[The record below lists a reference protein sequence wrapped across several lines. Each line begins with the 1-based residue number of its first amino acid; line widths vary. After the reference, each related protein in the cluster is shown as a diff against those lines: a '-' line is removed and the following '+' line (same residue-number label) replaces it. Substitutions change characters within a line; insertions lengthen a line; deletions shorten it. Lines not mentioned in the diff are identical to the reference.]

1 MSASRILVVE
11 DDRKVAGL
19 IRLYLEHAGYAV
31 EDVADGR
38 SGLERA
44 LATAPALVVLD
55 VMLPELDGFAV
66 CRRLREVSDV
76 PVLLVT
82 ARSAEEDRLEGLD
95 LGADDYIV
103 KPFSPRELVA
113 RVRAVL
119 RRRPVGVGE
128 EDGPPLARA
137 GIVLD
142 PRKRET
148 RVRGALV
155 ALTVREFALLHALMR
170 APGRAFTR
178 DELVDRALGEDF
190 DGLARTIDVHVR
202 NLRRKIE
209 RDPARPALIKTVA
222 GVGYRF
228 TERDA

>member
-1 MSASRILVVE
+1 MSLPRILVVE
-11 DDRKVAGL
+11 DDAKVAGL
-19 IRLYLEHAGYAV
+19 IRLYLEHAGFAV
-31 EDVADGR
+31 DTIADGR
-38 SGLERA
+38 GGLAHA
-44 LATAPALVVLD
+44 LAHPPALIVLD

-66 CRRLREVSDV
+66 CRQLREHSDV

-82 ARSAEEDRLEGLD
+82 ARSAEADRLEGLD

-119 RRRPVGVGE
+119 RRRPAASAS
-128 EDGPPLARA
+128 GPPIARA
-137 GIVLD
+137 GVVLD
-142 PRKRET
+142 PMKRET
-148 RVRGALV
+148 RVRGIIV
-155 ALTVREFALLHALMR
+155 AVTVREFQLLHALMR

-178 DELVDRALGEDF
+178 DELVERALGADF

-209 RDPARPALIKTVA
+209 QDPARPNLIETVP
-222 GVGYRF
+222 GIGYRF
-228 TERDA
+228 TDRDA